1 MHSDS
6 DPYENNAPIPNPY
19 ETPGYGAPPPASNP
33 NNYGSPQQQP
43 GNQYP
48 PQQPPYP
55 PAQQGNQ
62 YPPQQPPYPP
72 AQQGN
77 QYPPSQGGTPPTV
90 YGPYSQQ
97 PGASAQNTP
106 YQYPNAPFPQY
117 NQGNQPIQPIQP
129 NQPNHLPTKRPSG
142 MRTAV
147 IIIVALV
154 VIFAAIAAIAI
165 PIHNTQVANANATAT
180 AQTNAHNAATA
191 QANTYLTATAQAKTY
206 ATATAVAN
214 TYPFSSN
221 LQLNDPLNNNSQGN
235 GWEENANCAFTNGAY
250 HDIDPTTNTIS
261 PCSALKSNFKDF
273 TYQATVQLKS
283 NELGGI
289 TFRGDAAQWH
299 YYSYVVANDGS
310 FALFLYTKPDTK
322 PQTLHEGSTQVN
334 ANQPLQ
340 VGVVARGS
348 KIDLY
353 INKQQVAT
361 VNDSTYTSGHIGVV
375 AYNTGNNVDAAFTK
389 AQVWTL

>member
-6 DPYENNAPIPNPY
+6 NPYENNAPIPNPY

-33 NNYGSPQQQP
+33 
-43 GNQYP
+43 

-55 PAQQGNQ
+55 AQQSGGQYPSPQQGNQ
-62 YPPQQPPYPP
+62 YPPQPPYPAP
-72 AQQGN
+72 NN

-97 PGASAQNTP
+97 PGATVPNTP

-117 NQGNQPIQPIQP
+117 NQGNQGNQY
-129 NQPNHLPTKRPSG
+129 NQPDHLPKKRPSG

-147 IIIVALV
+147 IVIVALV

-180 AQTNAHNAATA
+180 AQTNAHIAATA
-191 QANTYLTATAQAKTY
+191 QANAYITATAQARTY
-206 ATATAVAN
+206 ATATAAAN

-221 LQLNDPLNNNSQGN
+221 LQLNDPLNDNSHGN

-250 HDIDPTTNTIS
+250 HDIDPTANTIS

-273 TYQATVQLKS
+273 TYQATVQLKKDA
-283 NELGGI
+283 LGGI

-322 PQTLHEGSTQVN
+322 PQTLHEGSAQ
-334 ANQPLQ
+334 ANVKQPLQ
-340 VGVVARGS
+340 IGVVARGS

-361 VNDSTYTSGHIGVV
+361 VNDTTYTSGHVGVV
-375 AYNTGNNVDAAFTK
+375 AYNTGTNVDDAFTN

>member
-19 ETPGYGAPPPASNP
+19 ETPNYGAPPPAPDP
-33 NNYGSPQQQP
+33 NSYGYPQQQP

-55 PAQQGNQ
+55 P
-62 YPPQQPPYPP
+62 P
-72 AQQGN
+72 QQGN
-77 QYPPSQGGTPPTV
+77 QYPPSQGGAPPTV

-97 PGASAQNTP
+97 PGVSAQNTP

-117 NQGNQPIQPIQP
+117 NQGNLG

-147 IIIVALV
+147 IVIVALI

-165 PIHNTQVANANATAT
+165 PIHNTQVTNANATAT
-180 AQTNAHNAATA
+180 AQTNAHIAATA
-191 QANTYLTATAQAKTY
+191 QANAYITATAQAKTY
-206 ATATAVAN
+206 ATATAAAN

-221 LQLNDPLNNNSQGN
+221 LQLNDPLNDNSHGN
-235 GWEENANCAFTNGAY
+235 GWEETANCAFTNGAY
-250 HDIDPTTNTIS
+250 HDIDTTTNTIS

-283 NELGGI
+283 NSLAGI

-299 YYSYVVANDGS
+299 YYSYVVATDGS
-310 FALFLYTKPDTK
+310 FGLLLYTKPDTK
-322 PQTLHEGSTQVN
+322 PQTLHEGN
-334 ANQPLQ
+334 AQFNASQPIQLS
-340 VGVVARGS
+340 VVARGT
-348 KIDLY
+348 KINLY

-361 VNDSTYTSGHIGVV
+361 VNDSTYTGGHVGVV
-375 AYNTGNNVDAAFTK
+375 AYNTGNNVDAAFTN

>member
-19 ETPGYGAPPPASNP
+19 ETPGYGAPPPASHP
-33 NNYGSPQQQP
+33 NNYGYPQQQP

-48 PQQPPYP
+48 PQQPAYP
-55 PAQQGNQ
+55 PPQQGNQ
-62 YPPQQPPYPP
+62 QQPAYPAP
-72 AQQGN
+72 GN

-97 PGASAQNTP
+97 PGAAAQNAP
-106 YQYPNAPFPQY
+106 YQYQNAPFPQY
-117 NQGNQPIQPIQP
+117 NQA

-142 MRTAV
+142 LRTAV
-147 IIIVALV
+147 IVIVALV

-165 PIHNTQVANANATAT
+165 PIHNTQVSNANATAT

-191 QANTYLTATAQAKTY
+191 QANAYITATAQARTY

-221 LQLNDPLNNNSQGN
+221 LQLNDPLNNNTRSN
-235 GWEENANCAFTNGAY
+235 GWEENANCTFTTGAY
-250 HDIDPTTNTIS
+250 HDIDSMLNTIS

-273 TYQATVQLKS
+273 TYQASMQFKKGS
-283 NELGGI
+283 LGGI
-289 TFRGDAAQWH
+289 TFRGDAEQWH
-299 YYSYVVANDGS
+299 YYSYVVGNDGS
-310 FALFLYTKPDTK
+310 FGLLLYTKPDTK
-322 PQTLHEGSTQVN
+322 PQTLHEGNAQVN
-334 ANQPLQ
+334 ANQPIQL
-340 VGVVARGS
+340 GVVARGS

-353 INKQQVAT
+353 LNKQQVAT
-361 VNDSTYTSGHIGVV
+361 VNDSTYTSGHVGVV
-375 AYNTGNNVDAAFTK
+375 AYNTGDNVDAAFSN

>member
-6 DPYENNAPIPNPY
+6 NPYENNAPIPNPY
-19 ETPGYGAPPPASNP
+19 ETPGYGAPPTASNP
-33 NNYGSPQQQP
+33 PQQPPYPAQQS

-55 PAQQGNQ
+55 SPQQGNQ
-62 YPPQQPPYPP
+62 YPPQQPPYPAP
-72 AQQGN
+72 GN
-77 QYPPSQGGTPPTV
+77 QYPPPQGGTPPTV

-97 PGASAQNTP
+97 PGAAAQNIP

-117 NQGNQPIQPIQP
+117 NQGNQG
-129 NQPNHLPTKRPSG
+129 NQPDHLPKKRPSG

-147 IIIVALV
+147 IVIVALV

-180 AQTNAHNAATA
+180 AQTNAHSAATA
-191 QANTYLTATAQAKTY
+191 QANAYITATAQTKTY
-206 ATATAVAN
+206 ATATAAAN

-221 LQLNDPLNNNSQGN
+221 LQLNDPLNDNSHGN

-250 HDIDPTTNTIS
+250 HDIDPTANTIS

-273 TYQATVQLKS
+273 TYQATVQLK
-283 NELGGI
+283 NDALGGI

-322 PQTLHEGSTQVN
+322 PQTLHEGN
-334 ANQPLQ
+334 AQANVKQPLQ
-340 VGVVARGS
+340 IAVVARGS

-361 VNDSTYTSGHIGVV
+361 VNDSTYTSGHVGVV
-375 AYNTGNNVDAAFTK
+375 AYNTGNNVDEAFTN